1 MSASLPYSPLPWEYC
16 QNDDL
21 QIMIYDADGNEV
33 AQSFT
38 GEIDAEAIVHAVN
51 DHDKLVVLSTLAE
64 AVRAMRQA
72 QREYFKTR
80 NYEALTRAK
89 RAEREVDGI
98 LAQLDGAKADK
109 TDLQGELP
117 L

>member
-1 MSASLPYSPLPWEYC
+1 MATLLNVPRP
-16 QNDDL
+16 
-21 QIMIYDADGNEV
+21 MADIIADFRAEV
-33 AQSFT
+33 AQS
-38 GEIDAEAIVHAVN
+38 EIKYAWMANASIRCYIDRIEAAAKSLAIESNAFAE
-51 DHDKLVVLSTLAE
+51 T
-64 AVRAMRQA
+64 VRSMRAA

-80 NYEALTRAK
+80 TSGALCIAK
-89 RAEREVDGI
+89 TLERKVDGI